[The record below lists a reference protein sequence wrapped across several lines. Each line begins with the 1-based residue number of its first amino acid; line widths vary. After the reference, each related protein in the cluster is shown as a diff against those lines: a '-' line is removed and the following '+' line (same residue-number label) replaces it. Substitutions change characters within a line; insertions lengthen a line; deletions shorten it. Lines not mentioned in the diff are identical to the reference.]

1 MAPLSA
7 RGSSG
12 RDSGVRAGAE
22 SRPHS
27 TNARSSSVIHAACNG
42 SRNPKQ
48 IVQEILRVLAAQR
61 ISGRQASS
69 FLVRAQGHGCRI
81 EAEVLQVDRGGGY
94 VLRFSRVSGDVWVFK
109 DICSQ
114 LLADIKI

>member
-1 MAPLSA
+1 
-7 RGSSG
+7 
-12 RDSGVRAGAE
+12 
-22 SRPHS
+22 
-27 TNARSSSVIHAACNG
+27 
-42 SRNPKQ
+42 
-48 IVQEILRVLAAQR
+48 VLAAQR